1 MTLVIFDCESNSQV
15 KRLNKEVIMGL
26 GWRSG
31 GCSSRCYSRSSR
43 SSKSSVSSSS
53 IVETPKVET
62 PKVETPKVEAPKVE
76 APKLEMPKIPRA
88 KAKDVMVIGG
98 SLDATKALLSAEQ
111 VEGLANLFVAEKLT
125 TYWCG
130 FSQGLAGSLVEQIL
144 SKGGKAK
151 AVLIEGDH
159 PPIVPTKASTFST
172 EDVFARSKYL
182 FQNTKAAVVL
192 PGGYGTLSE
201 LTDLIAHR
209 SAGLYNG
216 AIVVYDPNGYFQ
228 KYFEFLGEL
237 YTHKAGV
244 YPKGLYIVVN
254 NFDDLKK
261 HLGIKSKSI

>member
-1 MTLVIFDCESNSQV
+1 
-15 KRLNKEVIMGL
+15 MGL

-31 GCSSRCYSRSSR
+31 GCSSRSYSRSYRSSR
-43 SSKSSVSSSS
+43 SCVSSCTSSSS
-53 IVETPKVET
+53 VA
-62 PKVETPKVEAPKVE
+62 ETPKVEAPKVE

-88 KAKDVMVIGG
+88 KAKEVMVIGG
-98 SLDATKALLSAEQ
+98 SLDATKALLSTEEI
-111 VEGLANLFVAEKLT
+111 EGLANLFVEEKLT

-130 FSQGLAGSLVEQIL
+130 FAQGLAGSLVEKIL
-144 SKGGKAK
+144 NKGGKAK
-151 AVLIEGDH
+151 AVLIEGDQ
-159 PPIVPTKASTFST
+159 PPMVPTKATKLTT
-172 EDVFARSKYL
+172 EDVFARTKYL

-244 YPKGLYIVVN
+244 YPKGLYISVN

-261 HLGIKSKSI
+261 HLGIKSKSL